1 MKKIVIVGA
10 SSGIGLAV
18 AEAFASRGVRV
29 GLAARKTHVL
39 HELQKKYPDFVE
51 YSAIDVTTT
60 TAPAH
65 LIELIDKLGGMD
77 IYVHI
82 AGIGHRNENLDPDL
96 EADVVNTNCTGFV
109 RMIAAA
115 YRYFSE
121 RPEGGS
127 IVALTSVA
135 GVRGIGDLAAYSAS
149 KRFDY
154 TYLEALD
161 QKIKKEKKDITLTDI
176 RPGWIRTPLLDP
188 DRKYP
193 MEMRLDYAVGQI
205 IRAIV
210 RRPRYAYV
218 DWRWGLAAALG
229 RTIPP
234 CLWRHLGNLIG
245 GI

>member
-39 HELQKKYPDFVE
+39 HGLKEKYPDAVE
-51 YSAIDVTTT
+51 YTRIDVTSS
-60 TAPAH
+60 TAPEH
-65 LIELIDKLGGMD
+65 LRELIDKLGGMD

-82 AGIGHRNENLDPDL
+82 AGIGHRNPDLDPDL
-96 EADVVNTNCTGFV
+96 EADVVNTNCTGFT

-115 YRYFSE
+115 YGYFRE
-121 RPEGGS
+121 RPGGGS

-135 GVRGIGDLAAYSAS
+135 GVRGMGDLAAYSAS

-161 QKIKKEKKDITLTDI
+161 QRIRKEGRNITLTDI

-188 DRKYP
+188 AKKYH
-193 MEMRLDYAVGQI
+193 MQMGLDYAVAQV

-210 RRPRYAYV
+210 RRPRYAYI
-218 DWRWGLAAALG
+218 DWRWGVLAALVRAV
-229 RTIPP
+229 PP
-234 CLWRHLGNLIG
+234 CLWRRLGPLAG
-245 GI
+245 GF